1 MLTAY
6 ALDGGRLKSLNVR
19 GHAGPL
25 PSAVWLD
32 LEHPAPEDYAFATRE
47 TGLSLP
53 QPDDITE
60 IESSSRLSAEGDVLT
75 LTMPIVSRGEEGLTA
90 SAAGYVLSPDRLVT
104 IRLAPSLVIAN
115 FVEQPHAIGPCPP
128 ASLFVGL
135 LETMVARQADAL
147 EQLRHE
153 LDKLS
158 HEVFHT
164 RFAGV
169 KADTAVRGRD
179 TEAML
184 QRVLTTLGR
193 DYDTI
198 TFLRDSQ
205 LGVGRICAYAGS
217 TAEWL
222 PAPVKAR
229 LASLERDITSLN
241 EFATHLTDKVQFL
254 LDTTLGLINIAQNS
268 LIKLLTVVSIVGI
281 PPTLIA
287 GIYGMNFKDIPE
299 LSWTYGYGYA
309 WALMI
314 ASSVLPLLYFRKK
327 GWV

>member
-6 ALDGGRLKSLNVR
+6 TLDCCRLVGLDAHKDAADVP
-19 GHAGPL
+19 H
-25 PSAVWLD
+25 AVWLD
-32 LEHPAPEDYAFATRE
+32 LERPAPEDYAFATRE
-47 TGLSLP
+47 TGLALP
-53 QPDDITE
+53 QPEDITE
-60 IESSSRLSAEGDVLT
+60 IESSSRLSSDGDVLT
-75 LTMPIVSRGEEGLTA
+75 MTMPIVSRGEDGLSA

-104 IRLAPSLVIAN
+104 IRLAPSLVISQ
-115 FVEQPHAIGPCPP
+115 FVSQPHTIGPSPS

-135 LETMVARQADAL
+135 LEALVYRQADAL

-158 HEVFHT
+158 REIFHT
-164 RFAGV
+164 RFAGT
-169 KADTAVRGRD
+169 KADTAIRGRN
-179 TEAML
+179 TEAAL

-205 LGVGRICAYAGS
+205 LGIARICGYAAS

-222 PAPVKAR
+222 PATVKTR
-229 LASLERDITSLN
+229 LAALERDIASLN
-241 EFATHLTDKVQFL
+241 EFSTHLTDKVQFL

-268 LIKLLTVVSIVGI
+268 LIKLLTIVSIVGI

-314 ASSVLPLLYFRKK
+314 ASAVLPLAWFRKK

>member
-6 ALDGGRLKSLNVR
+6 ALDGGHLKSLDVQ

-25 PSAVWLD
+25 PGAVWLD
-32 LEHPAPEDYAFATRE
+32 LEHPEPDDYALATRE

-53 QPDDITE
+53 QPEDITE
-60 IESSSRLSAEGDVLT
+60 IETSSRLSADGDVLT
-75 LTMPIVSRGEEGLTA
+75 LTMPIVSRGEDGLTA

-104 IRLAPSLVIAN
+104 IRLAPSLVIAH
-115 FVEQPHAIGPCPP
+115 FVEQPHAIGPCPS

-135 LETMVARQADAL
+135 LETMVDRQADAL

-158 HEVFHT
+158 REVFHT
-164 RFAGV
+164 RFAGA
-169 KADTAVRGRD
+169 KADTTVRGRD

-205 LGVGRICAYAGS
+205 LGVGRICAFAGA
-217 TAEWL
+217 TAVWL

-229 LASLERDITSLN
+229 LASLERDISSLN
-241 EFATHLTDKVQFL
+241 EFSTHLTDKVQFL

-281 PPTLIA
+281 PPTFVASL
-287 GIYGMNFKDIPE
+287 YGMNFHDIPE
-299 LSWTYGYGYA
+299 LNWSFGYWYA
-309 WALMI
+309 LGLML
-314 ASSVLPLLYFRKK
+314 ATAVLPLVWFRIK
-327 GWV
+327 GWL